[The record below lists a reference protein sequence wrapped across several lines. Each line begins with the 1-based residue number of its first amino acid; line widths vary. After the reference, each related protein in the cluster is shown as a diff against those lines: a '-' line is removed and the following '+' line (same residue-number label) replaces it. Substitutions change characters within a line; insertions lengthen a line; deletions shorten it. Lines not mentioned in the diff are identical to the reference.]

1 MIEKKKGKGKNT
13 IQQEKRV
20 EMELGGKRIKRERR
34 SENRLR
40 EALSGDWPPQ
50 QGKEVWRACF

>member
-1 MIEKKKGKGKNT
+1 MRWSWGGGRKK
-13 IQQEKRV
+13 
-20 EMELGGKRIKRERR
+20 KRERR

-50 QGKEVWRACF
+50 QGKEVWRACL

>member
-1 MIEKKKGKGKNT
+1 
-13 IQQEKRV
+13 
-20 EMELGGKRIKRERR
+20 MELGGEEEAKREK
-34 SENRLR
+34 RLR